1 MNAAIDKLF
10 LKTEDLKNELIN
22 LSIDIHSNPEI
33 KWKEFDAV
41 KNIKSLLEKYEIDVA
56 INNNYPT
63 AFVSSIKGN
72 KDGPVIAFLAEYDA
86 LPSIGHACG
95 HNLIAMTNV
104 GSFLSFLALNSEFP
118 GEIRLIG
125 TPAEEGGGGKIRLL
139 EEGIFDD
146 IDVSIS
152 SHGSSNTTILWEDVP
167 HDEGMSLAT
176 SKARY
181 RYHGKASHA
190 AINPDEGIN
199 ALNSVIMLFNG
210 IDALRQHL
218 KDDARVHGIIT
229 EGGKAP
235 NIVPAYAEADILMRS
250 KNSDYV
256 EYMRKQIDDIAQ
268 GAALMTGSKLEI
280 VEDEPGYK
288 HVIPNTTIAKLG
300 KSFLNNLEIKL
311 DNQPRNRYGSGASTD
326 FGNISH
332 VMPSYAFNFA
342 VSKKPTPGHSI
353 EMEKASVSDVAHQNG
368 IEIIKGMSATAYTL
382 LKDKVKYN
390 ESMVEFKNRKN

>member
-10 LKTEDLKNELIN
+10 LKTEDLKNELIT

-41 KNIKSLLEKYEIDVA
+41 KNIKSLLEKYEIEVA

-125 TPAEEGGGGKIRLL
+125 TPAEEGGGGKIKLL

-146 IDVSIS
+146 IDISIS

-167 HDEGMSLAT
+167 PDEGMSLAT

-256 EYMRKQIDDIAQ
+256 VYMRKQIDDIAQ

-280 VEDEPGYK
+280 SEDEPGYK

-342 VSKKPTPGHSI
+342 VSNKPTPGHSI
-353 EMEKASVSDVAHQNG
+353 EMEKASVSDIAHQNG

-382 LKDKVKYN
+382 LKDKEKYN